1 MSAIVIPQ
9 IFTCMT
15 FPNNKNAGLGLL
27 YNKTKTHARWR
38 VFLWLFLLCAA
49 PVYATPLI
57 QFAGFAYSGAYQDIQ
72 IAYPYTK
79 AINTKNAQG
88 ISLLN
93 QALEARLVHQHFK
106 GFRFNDSALGRIH
119 SNNPLALAFVLT
131 SENVS
136 IEHIGST
143 YKTLIILTGQALLY
157 NEAKREVMVDY
168 PIGFQYVDL
177 FHTRPSQST
186 LQNLVR
192 KLYVGHL
199 SANIFRTF
207 VKRLHTMRLRSQ
219 YGHTIRVMAVHIAPR
234 AMAPLPPAQK
244 ANLLALKSFIADQFS
259 ADLSVHNHMPVLPY
273 MEGNAIGNV
282 IALRFAN
289 GKVFNLTVPQPDYSL
304 ILTLAGFKKLL
315 YQQGSW
321 GKSWL
326 YGVFVHVKL
335 LEPLSGH
342 AYMNAMIKQ
351 AAIKIVPQ
359 SQTTVRNWP
368 AYDATLSNLLDQLSV
383 AIAHPTRHWAGI
395 HMDHARDVSQLSAF
409 KKVARSCR

>member
-1 MSAIVIPQ
+1 MYVVFSK
-9 IFTCMT
+9 
-15 FPNNKNAGLGLL
+15 NNKKKGLGPLH
-27 YNKTKTHARWR
+27 NKTKTHGRVR
-38 VFLWLFLLCAA
+38 VFLWLFSLCAA

-57 QFAGFAYSGAYQDIQ
+57 QFAGFAYSGAYKDIRM
-72 IAYPYTK
+72 AYPYTK
-79 AINTKNAQG
+79 AINTKNAEG
-88 ISLLN
+88 VSLLN
-93 QALEARLVHQHFK
+93 QALNARLLHQHFK
-106 GFRFNDSALGRIH
+106 GFRFDDSKLGRIH

-136 IEHIGST
+136 VEHIGSS

-157 NEAKREVMVDY
+157 NEAKREVVVDY

-177 FHTRPSQST
+177 FHTRPSRNT

-192 KLYVGHL
+192 KLYIGHL
-199 SANIFRTF
+199 SANIFRAF
-207 VKRLHTMRLRSQ
+207 VKRLHTIRLRSH

-234 AMAPLPPAQK
+234 AMVPLPPAEK
-244 ANLLALKSFIADQFS
+244 ADLLGLKSFIADQFS
-259 ADLSVHNHMPVLPY
+259 ADLSVHNRIPVLPY
-273 MEGNAIGNV
+273 MEGDAIGNV

-289 GKVFNLTVPQPDYSL
+289 GGVFSLTVPKPDYSL
-304 ILTLAGFKKLL
+304 ILTLEGFKKLL
-315 YQQGSW
+315 YQHGGW
-321 GKSWL
+321 GQSWL

-351 AAIKIVPQ
+351 AAIKIVPK

-368 AYDATLSNLLDQLSV
+368 AYDATLSSLLDQLSV

-395 HMDHARDVSQLSAF
+395 HMGRARDVSQLSAF

>member
-1 MSAIVIPQ
+1 MH
-9 IFTCMT
+9 
-15 FPNNKNAGLGLL
+15 NKN
-27 YNKTKTHARWR
+27 KTHGR
-38 VFLWLFLLCAA
+38 VATLLWLLLMCAP
-49 PVYATPLI
+49 PVYAIPLI

-79 AINTKNAQG
+79 AINTTNARG
-88 ISLLN
+88 ISLLD
-93 QALEARLVHQHFK
+93 QALHARLRHQHFK
-106 GFRFNDSALGRIH
+106 GFRFDDSKLGRIH

-136 IEHIGST
+136 VEHIGST
-143 YKTLIILTGQALLY
+143 YKALVILTGQALLY

-177 FHTRPSQST
+177 FHARPDQNT
-186 LQNLVR
+186 LRQLVR

-207 VKRLHTMRLRSQ
+207 VKRLHTIRLRPR
-219 YGHTIRVMAVHIAPR
+219 YGHTIRVMAVHIAPL

-259 ADLSVHNHMPVLPY
+259 ADLSVHNHMPILPY

-289 GKVFNLTVPQPDYSL
+289 GRVFNLTVPQPDYSL
-304 ILTLAGFKKLL
+304 VLTLAGFKKLL

-326 YGVFVHVKL
+326 YGVFVRVKL

-368 AYDATLSNLLDQLSV
+368 AYDATLSHLLDELSL

-409 KKVARSCR
+409 RKVVRSCR